1 MVKQKDTKKVDVE
14 GFKALAAKVMAE
26 PDPELLHE
34 EVEKLFWRKIGA
46 CGFVYRR
53 MCVYVFLGR

>member
-1 MVKQKDTKKVDVE
+1 MDVE

-26 PDPELLHE
+26 PDPELSHE

-46 CGFVYRR
+46 LIYA
-53 MCVYVFLGR
+53 CVLKVGR

>member
-1 MVKQKDTKKVDVE
+1 MDVA

-26 PDPELLHE
+26 PDLELSME

-46 CGFVYRR
+46 WTREAGVFVLVCFGVRR
-53 MCVYVFLGR
+53 K